1 MPRVIKTPFEK
12 LQTKVRH
19 LISDDSSL
27 VNDNSQV
34 SNDWR
39 VLFTYSEESIKYTK
53 TRYYPTKIIHF
64 DEEQHE
70 VILPLTNENLKLL
83 SSNISNPP
91 TWVRVIV
98 DLFNRSAQ

>member
-34 SNDWR
+34 SND
-39 VLFTYSEESIKYTK
+39 
-53 TRYYPTKIIHF
+53 
-64 DEEQHE
+64 
-70 VILPLTNENLKLL
+70 
-83 SSNISNPP
+83 
-91 TWVRVIV
+91 
-98 DLFNRSAQ
+98 